1 MQPSHSKNFSMAEQM
16 KIDHS
21 EYQWPEPPTPVSES
35 DFPGIAAFLKQT
47 VCSCSPPAEKDS
59 FQTDFQMG
67 NSRLPKKRG
76 RKPKACSCSLCGRSF
91 PYKYAL
97 IAHLQGDHDI
107 MRSTSVMYKRIVQGK
122 RVLKRLKQKVDSEQ
136 ATL

>member
-1 MQPSHSKNFSMAEQM
+1 MKN
-16 KIDHS
+16 DHS
-21 EYQWPEPPTPVSES
+21 DYQWPEPPTPVSDS

-47 VCSCSPPAEKDS
+47 VCCLPALAEKDCP
-59 FQTDFQMG
+59 QADFQMG
-67 NSRLPKKRG
+67 TSRLQHKRG
-76 RKPKACSCSLCGRSF
+76 RKPKACVCSLCGRSF

-136 ATL
+136 AALQD